1 MDTKGELVRGVLSG
15 DDKAW
20 SALVRE
26 YAPLV
31 WAVARRHRLSR
42 ADAADASQN
51 TWIAVARRLPTLR
64 RPERLAGWIATTA
77 RRECL
82 KIHAAR
88 GREIPADRLD
98 VPEPSG
104 VVAGCGVADLDGPEP
119 AVLRS
124 ARDRL
129 LWQAFA
135 SLPGR
140 CRDLLGLLAQA
151 PELTYAQLGAALG
164 INVNSV
170 GQTRGRCL
178 DLLRRRLAVL
188 DVREEWAG

>member
-1 MDTKGELVRGVLSG
+1 MNTDGDLVREVLSG
-15 DDKAW
+15 DEAAW
-20 SALVRE
+20 AVLVRE

-31 WAVARRHRLSR
+31 WSVARRHRLSR

-51 TWIAVARRLPTLR
+51 TWIAIAGGLATLR
-64 RPERLAGWIATTA
+64 HPERLAGWIATTA

-82 KIHAAR
+82 KIQAA
-88 GREIPADRLD
+88 GAREIPADRLE
-98 VPEPSG
+98 VLEP
-104 VVAGCGVADLDGPEP
+104 ADTGPEP
-119 AVLRS
+119 AALRS

-140 CRDLLGLLAQA
+140 CQDLLELVAQA
-151 PELTYAQLGAALG
+151 PELTYAQLGRALG
-164 INVNSV
+164 MKAGSV

-178 DLLRRRLAVL
+178 ELLRRRLATL
-188 DVREEWAG
+188 DIREESAG

>member
-1 MDTKGELVRGVLSG
+1 MDTESELLRGVLSG
-15 DDKAW
+15 DDAAW

-42 ADAADASQN
+42 ADAADAAQN
-51 TWIAVARRLPTLR
+51 TWLAVARGLPTLR
-64 RPERLAGWIATTA
+64 RPDRLAAWIATTA

-82 KIHAAR
+82 KIHAER
-88 GREIPADRLD
+88 GREIPADRFD
-98 VPEPSG
+98 APEPVEG
-104 VVAGCGVADLDGPEP
+104 GPESV
-119 AVLRS
+119 VLRS

-129 LWQAFA
+129 LWSAFA

-151 PELTYAQLGAALG
+151 PELTYPQLGRALG

-178 DLLRRRLAVL
+178 ALLRRRLAVL
-188 DVREEWAG
+188 DIREEWAG

>member
-1 MDTKGELVRGVLSG
+1 MDTESELVRRVLGG
-15 DDKAW
+15 DDAAW

-31 WAVARRHRLSR
+31 WAVARRHRLSQ

-51 TWIAVARRLPTLR
+51 TWIAVAERLCSLR
-64 RPERLAGWIATTA
+64 RPDRLAAWIATTA

-82 KIHAAR
+82 RIHADR
-88 GREIPADRLD
+88 RREVPADWFD
-98 VPEPSG
+98 APEPT
-104 VVAGCGVADLDGPEP
+104 DRGPEP
-119 AVLRS
+119 VVLRT
-124 ARDRL
+124 ARDRM

-135 SLPGR
+135 SLPAR

-151 PELTYAQLGAALG
+151 PELTYVQLGRALG
-164 INVNSV
+164 ISVNSV

-178 DLLRRRLAVL
+178 ELLRRRLEIR
-188 DVREEWAG
+188 DIREESAG

>member
-1 MDTKGELVRGVLSG
+1 MDTESDLVRRVLAG
-15 DDKAW
+15 DEAAW

-31 WAVARRHRLSR
+31 WSVARRHRLSR

-51 TWIAVARRLPTLR
+51 TWIAVALRLPTLR
-64 RPERLAGWIATTA
+64 RPDRLAGWIATTA

-82 KIHAAR
+82 KIHAAS

-98 VPEPSG
+98 TEP
-104 VVAGCGVADLDGPEP
+104 ADDDPRCGPEP

-135 SLPGR
+135 SLPAR
-140 CRDLLGLLAQA
+140 SRDLLGLLAQA
-151 PELTYAQLGAALG
+151 PELTYAQLGRALG
-164 INVNSV
+164 INVNSL

-178 DLLRRRLAVL
+178 DLLRRRLAIL
-188 DVREEWAG
+188 DVGEEWAG

>member
-1 MDTKGELVRGVLSG
+1 MNTESDLVRGVLAG
-15 DDKAW
+15 DDAAW

-31 WAVARRHRLSR
+31 WSVARRHRLSR

-51 TWIAVARRLPTLR
+51 TWVAVALRLPTLR
-64 RPERLAGWIATTA
+64 RPDRLAGWIATTA

-82 KIHAAR
+82 KIHAAS

-98 VPEPSG
+98 V
-104 VVAGCGVADLDGPEP
+104 EP
-119 AVLRS
+119 AADDPQLTVLRG

-135 SLPGR
+135 SLPAR

-151 PELTYAQLGAALG
+151 PELTYAQLGRALG
-164 INVNSV
+164 IKVNSM

-178 DLLRRRLAVL
+178 DLLRRRLAIL
-188 DVREEWAG
+188 DVGEEWAG

>member
-1 MDTKGELVRGVLSG
+1 MDMESDLIRGILSG
-15 DDKAW
+15 DEAAW
-20 SALVRE
+20 SALVRQ

-64 RPERLAGWIATTA
+64 RPDRLAGWIATTA

-82 KIHAAR
+82 KIRAAG
-88 GREIPADRLD
+88 GREIPADHVD
-98 VPEPSG
+98 AEPVDAGPEPS
-104 VVAGCGVADLDGPEP
+104 
-119 AVLRS
+119 VLRS

-135 SLPGR
+135 ALPGR
-140 CRDLLGLLAQA
+140 CRDLLWLLAQA
-151 PELTYAQLGAALG
+151 PELTYAQLGRALG
-164 INVNSV
+164 IKVNSV

>member
-1 MDTKGELVRGVLSG
+1 MDTESELLRQVLSG
-15 DDKAW
+15 DDAAW
-20 SALVRE
+20 SKLVAQ

-31 WAVARRHRLSR
+31 WSVARRHRLST

-51 TWIAVARRLPTLR
+51 TWIAVAGGLPALR
-64 RPERLAGWIATTA
+64 RADRLAGWIATTA

-88 GREIPADRLD
+88 GREIPADGFD
-98 VPEPSG
+98 
-104 VVAGCGVADLDGPEP
+104 APEP
-119 AVLRS
+119 AEGGPEHVVLRS
-124 ARDRL
+124 VRDRM

-135 SLPGR
+135 SLPAR

-151 PELTYAQLGAALG
+151 PELTYPQLGRALG

-178 DLLRRRLAVL
+178 ALLRRRLALL
-188 DVREEWAG
+188 DIREESAG

>member
-1 MDTKGELVRGVLSG
+1 MDTERDLVTAALSG
-15 DDKAW
+15 DDAAW

-31 WAVARRHRLSR
+31 WSVARRHRLSR

-51 TWIAVARRLPTLR
+51 TWVAVAERLPTLR

-82 KIHAAR
+82 KIHAER
-88 GREIPADRLD
+88 GREVPADWFD
-98 VPEPSG
+98 APEP
-104 VVAGCGVADLDGPEP
+104 AERGPEP

-129 LWQAFA
+129 LWEAFA

-140 CRDLLGLLAQA
+140 CRGLLGLLAEA
-151 PELTYAQLGAALG
+151 PELTYPQLSRALG
-164 INVNSV
+164 IKVNSV

-178 DLLRRRLAVL
+178 ELLRRRLESA
-188 DVREEWAG
+188 DIRGEAG

>member
-1 MDTKGELVRGVLSG
+1 MDTKSDLVRRVLAG
-15 DDKAW
+15 DDTAW
-20 SALVRE
+20 AALVRE

-51 TWIAVARRLPTLR
+51 TWIAVAQRLSTLR
-64 RPERLAGWIATTA
+64 RPDRLAGWIATTA

-88 GREIPADRLD
+88 GREIPADR
-98 VPEPSG
+98 VEMPEPTDG
-104 VVAGCGVADLDGPEP
+104 GPEP
-119 AVLRS
+119 VVLRS

-151 PELTYAQLGAALG
+151 PELTYAQLGRALG

-178 DLLRRRLAVL
+178 ELLRRRLELL